1 MQTSI
6 AHYAARTLMRVNEGK
21 MTDECAAWRSRDVD
35 GRGDAEKG
43 RPRSARRPS
52 GRRRTGGK
60 RRQRKRAARSGVR
73 RKARGP
79 CREKRDG
86 GNDERHGGRHGE
98 DRGEKCVGMQKNR
111 EVGEVGEAAAAGEA
125 AEAAEAGGIRV
136 GAHRARP
143 DGAAPRHAR

>member
-1 MQTSI
+1 MSAASDFIVVSSPTGFDKRPPAVKRARRRMQTSI

-111 EVGEVGEAAAAGEA
+111 
-125 AEAAEAGGIRV
+125 
-136 GAHRARP
+136 
-143 DGAAPRHAR
+143 